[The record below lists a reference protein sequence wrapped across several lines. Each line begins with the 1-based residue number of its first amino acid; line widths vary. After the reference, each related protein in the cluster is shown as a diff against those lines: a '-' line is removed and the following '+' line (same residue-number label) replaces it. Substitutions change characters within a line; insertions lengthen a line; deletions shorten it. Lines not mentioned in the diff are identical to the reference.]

1 MSVQVICPH
10 CGIVVSDDP
19 EEIGQR
25 RLKNHIDLAHH
36 APRYC
41 QHCKDETAAGKNED
55 NVLTLA
61 GKVAEARVRYSQE
74 FQRAKAKGTIVR
86 RDGTTAKEISDGHAH
101 QIAIEVTQSELTVL
115 EAGLE
120 VAKRRLQ

>member
-41 QHCKDETAAGKNED
+41 QHCKDETAPGKNED
-55 NVLTLA
+55 DVLTLA
-61 GKVAEARVRYSQE
+61 GKVAEARVRYSQA
-74 FQRAKAKGTIVR
+74 FQRAKA
-86 RDGTTAKEISDGHAH
+86 TTPGMSDGHAH

-120 VAKRRLQ
+120 VAKRRPQ